1 MGVQGAGTGSSILIL
16 GEQPFQFGVLFCPS
30 VLVGVKSICKTA
42 PAHILGK
49 HLLFLGGGTTVF
61 LFQLEQGADGFD
73 ISGIFLLCAALAQMV
88 VRDVE
93 ISGRLRR
100 RFSIQGF
107 IQGNSIRE
115 GLHLSVHYV
124 RDGQFVQF
132 FVRKWRFVLVRL
144 MHRSEIDRQVVQ
156 MDVARLAQQPFQ
168 IFLAFRAGNR
178 IDLIRVTKLDV
189 QSSDSF
195 DRKILTVQTDC
206 IAHTVITLFWE
217 SRNRFIFCQ
226 KLCLFHCKP
235 IGGGSFIRLFF
246 QSGAIGFGLL
256 LVCKLR
262 HSVIICIVALIEII
276 PDSKKLGRT
285 SDHFADRKTLIFRH
299 LGFLVDGFCLLQH
312 FIHTLARFILPQ
324 TVLELSFVD
333 NFVIPRLSVCA
344 GVDANIRFADI
355 ANGALDG
362 SSGQINH
369 YIVTDFV
376 AVFFLYSGTLLLFFI
391 RQVAVGL
398 DHQVDILFH
407 LRPFQGDFLV
417 VRVMVKF
424 QSLPVVVHKTPAS
437 VQKIVGVPTNAVLL
451 CQCFGTE
458 FAVRLGLVQRHN
470 ALFAACKP

>member
-1 MGVQGAGTGSSILIL
+1 M
-16 GEQPFQFGVLFCPS
+16 
-30 VLVGVKSICKTA
+30 
-42 PAHILGK
+42 
-49 HLLFLGGGTTVF
+49 
-61 LFQLEQGADGFD
+61 
-73 ISGIFLLCAALAQMV
+73 
-88 VRDVE
+88 R
-93 ISGRLRR
+93 
-100 RFSIQGF
+100 
-107 IQGNSIRE
+107 
-115 GLHLSVHYV
+115 
-124 RDGQFVQF
+124 
-132 FVRKWRFVLVRL
+132 
-144 MHRSEIDRQVVQ
+144 RSEIDSQVVQ

-217 SRNRFIFCQ
+217 SENRFIFRQ

-256 LVCKLR
+256 LVWKLR
-262 HSVIICIVALIEII
+262 HSVVICIVALIEII
-276 PDSKKLGRT
+276 PDSKKRGRT

-299 LGFLVDGFCLLQH
+299 LGFLVDGFCLRQH

-333 NFVIPRLSVCA
+333 NFVIPRLSVCT

-376 AVFFLYSGTLLLFFI
+376 AVFFRYSGTLLLFFI

-417 VRVMVKF
+417 VGVMVKF
-424 QSLPVVVHKTPAS
+424 QSFPVVIHKAPAS
-437 VQKIVGVPTNAVLL
+437 VQKIVGMPTDAVLL
-451 CQCFGTE
+451 CQRLGTE
-458 FAVRLGLVQRHN
+458 FSVRLGLVQCHN
-470 ALFAACKP
+470 ALLATCKPRTMLTQFVLDFSLRQNKSGGRFLALRSVNLLNLLGFGGKDGIQKT

>member
-1 MGVQGAGTGSSILIL
+1 M
-16 GEQPFQFGVLFCPS
+16 
-30 VLVGVKSICKTA
+30 
-42 PAHILGK
+42 
-49 HLLFLGGGTTVF
+49 F

-144 MHRSEIDRQVVQ
+144 MRRSEIDRQVVQ

-217 SRNRFIFCQ
+217 SGNRFIFCQ

-246 QSGAIGFGLL
+246 
-256 LVCKLR
+256 
-262 HSVIICIVALIEII
+262 
-276 PDSKKLGRT
+276 
-285 SDHFADRKTLIFRH
+285 
-299 LGFLVDGFCLLQH
+299 
-312 FIHTLARFILPQ
+312 
-324 TVLELSFVD
+324 
-333 NFVIPRLSVCA
+333 
-344 GVDANIRFADI
+344 
-355 ANGALDG
+355 
-362 SSGQINH
+362 
-369 YIVTDFV
+369 
-376 AVFFLYSGTLLLFFI
+376 
-391 RQVAVGL
+391 
-398 DHQVDILFH
+398 
-407 LRPFQGDFLV
+407 
-417 VRVMVKF
+417 
-424 QSLPVVVHKTPAS
+424 
-437 VQKIVGVPTNAVLL
+437 
-451 CQCFGTE
+451 
-458 FAVRLGLVQRHN
+458 
-470 ALFAACKP
+470 

>member
-16 GEQPFQFGVLFCPS
+16 GEQPFQFGVLFCPA

-49 HLLFLGGGTTVF
+49 HLLFFRGGPPV
-61 LFQLEQGADGFD
+61 LPFQLEQSADGFNVP
-73 ISGIFLLCAALAQMV
+73 GIFLLCAALAQMV
-88 VRDVE
+88 VRDAEV
-93 ISGRLRR
+93 SGRLRR
-100 RFSIQGF
+100 RFGIQGF
-107 IQGNSIRE
+107 IQGSGIRE
-115 GLHLSVHYV
+115 GLHFSVHHS
-124 RDGQFVQF
+124 RDGEFVQF
-132 FVRKWRFVLVRL
+132 FVRKRRFVLVRL
-144 MHRSEIDRQVVQ
+144 MRRSEIDRQVVQ

-217 SRNRFIFCQ
+217 SGNRFIFCQ

-376 AVFFLYSGTLLLFFI
+376 AVFFLYSGTLLFFLI
-391 RQVAVGL
+391 GQVAVGL
-398 DHQVDILFH
+398 HHQVDILFH

-417 VRVMVKF
+417 VGVMVKF
-424 QSLPVVVHKTPAS
+424 QSLPVVVDEASAS